1 MAAVT
6 RLQLIRRILRQ
17 VYGGQPSID
26 SNITD
31 NLVNAWLNDAFCAA
45 AKKNFL
51 ENGQIDG
58 VEYVNNSFYLT
69 IRNLTVTL
77 SEQFIYQLTLPQV
90 PVGIGNNQGVG
101 TLQFVDSDGNI
112 SDPAIPMS
120 ENQVGY
126 YRGLRP
132 IPNKILY
139 YPEGTFLYAIST
151 LQLDQF
157 KGKVRMVSAGDRTD
171 LNSVINVPEDYFA
184 GIVEYVKAQLMFER
198 QAPRVPTDDG
208 SDA

>member
-101 TLQFVDSDGNI
+101 TLQFVNSDGNI

-151 LQLDQF
+151 LQLDQYT
-157 KGKVRMVSAGDRTD
+157 GKVRMVSAGDRTD
-171 LNSVINVPEDYFA
+171 LDSIINVPEDYFPS
-184 GIVEYVKAQLMFER
+184 IVEYVKAQLMFER

>member
-31 NLVNAWLNDAFCAA
+31 NLVNAWLNDAFSAA

-69 IRNLTVTL
+69 IRGLAVTL
-77 SEQFIYQLTLPQV
+77 VEQFMYQLTLPQV

-101 TLQFVDSDGNI
+101 TIQFVDSSGNI

-139 YPEGTFLYAIST
+139 YPEGAFLFAIST
-151 LQLDQF
+151 LQLDQYT
-157 KGKVRMVSAGDRTD
+157 GKVRMVSAGDRTD
-171 LNSVINVPEDYFA
+171 LNSIVNVPEDYFPDICA
-184 GIVEYVKAQLMFER
+184 YVTKQLSYERAQMKT
-198 QAPRVPTDDG
+198 PTDDG

>member
-31 NLVNAWLNDAFCAA
+31 NLVNAWLNDAFAAA
-45 AKKNFL
+45 AKKNFI

-69 IRNLTVTL
+69 IRGLVVTL
-77 SEQFIYQLTLPQV
+77 SEQFLYQLTLPQV
-90 PVGIGNNQGVG
+90 PVGIGYNQGVG

-112 SDPAIPMS
+112 SDPAIPLS

-126 YRGLRP
+126 HRGLRP

-151 LQLDQF
+151 LQLDQYT
-157 KGKVRMVSAGDRTD
+157 GKVRMISAGDRSD
-171 LNSVINVPEDYFA
+171 LGSVINVPEDYFPN
-184 GIVEYVKAQLMFER
+184 IVEYVKAQLMFER
-198 QAPRVPTDDG
+198 QAPKVPTDDG